1 MWSLLSKVK
10 RSMRKKLLIII
21 SFFFIGSSFGQQ
33 GFYEYSFGT
42 LGSDKSKAILQYR
55 DSTIYLIGYAYNVES
70 NNNQITLHK
79 LDKKGNLL
87 WSRYYESL
95 FNQYAFSI
103 NPTLDGNLIIC
114 GEAGTPLNNLDII
127 VLKLDTSGTVIWQK
141 IFGDYL
147 NESAAY
153 IEQTIDSG
161 YILCGF
167 KNDVYHSNDIY
178 IAKLNAD
185 GEVIWDEMIGGADND
200 VGSMIL
206 QLPKGGFILTSD
218 TRRAGDIDYDVHIAE
233 LDENGKIIWDRIYGD
248 DFQNGCQGI
257 LKTMDGCYLSYGETE
272 IYTYS
277 PFDFFIEKIDSVG
290 NSLWKKVF
298 GGTGFDAVFSMVETK
313 EGDFV
318 GTGYSSL
325 EGEPHDLVVFKT
337 DRQGELIWLN
347 RYGGAG
353 IDIGSDIKKGFGD
366 VFIVTGFISNETED
380 NFILLI
386 HDSLMVGEKLT
397 TQESSFSIFPN
408 PALEY
413 INILSDIIPFN
424 WEIYSIN
431 GKLIEAG
438 IAESNLAHI
447 SLEKVQSN
455 GVYIIKVKNHN
466 ESIIK
471 KVIKSK

>member
-1 MWSLLSKVK
+1 MH
-10 RSMRKKLLIII
+10 KKLLTIICL
-21 SFFFIGSSFGQQ
+21 FFIGCSFGQP

-42 LGSDKSKAILQYR
+42 LGSDKPKEILQYE
-55 DSTIYLIGYAYNVES
+55 DSTIYLIGYAYNVEN
-70 NNNQITLHK
+70 NNNQIALHK

-87 WSRYYESL
+87 WSKYYESL
-95 FNQYAFSI
+95 YNQYAFSI
-103 NPTLDGNLIIC
+103 NLTLDGNFIIC
-114 GEAGTPLNNLDII
+114 GETETAFNNLDVI
-127 VLKLDTSGTVIWQK
+127 VLKLDTSGTIIWQK
-141 IFGDYL
+141 IFGENL

-153 IEQTIDSG
+153 IEQTNDSG

-167 KNDVYHSNDIY
+167 KNDIYSSNDTY
-178 IAKLNAD
+178 IAKLDAG
-185 GEVIWDEMIGGADND
+185 GEVIWDEMIGGADNE

-206 QLPKGGFILTSD
+206 QLPEGGFILTSD
-218 TRRAGDIDYDVHIAE
+218 ARRAGDIDYDVHIAK
-233 LDENGKIIWDRIYGD
+233 LDENGNIIWDKLFGD
-248 DFQNGCQGI
+248 DLQNGCQGI
-257 LKTMDGCYLSYGETE
+257 LLTADGCYLSYGETE

-298 GGTGFDAVFSMVETK
+298 GGTASDAVFSVTETN

-318 GTGYSSL
+318 CTGYSSL
-325 EGEPHDLVVFKT
+325 PGEPLDLVVFKT
-337 DRQGELIWLN
+337 SSAGDLIWLDH
-347 RYGGAG
+347 YGGPG
-353 IDIGSDIKKGFGD
+353 IDIGYDIKKGFGD

-386 HDSLMVGEKLT
+386 HDSLMVGEKLV

-408 PALEY
+408 PALDY
-413 INILSDIIPFN
+413 INILSDIVPFN

-431 GKLIEAG
+431 GELIDAG
-438 IAESNLAHI
+438 ITEANLAHI
-447 SLEKVQSN
+447 SLEKAQSN
-455 GVYIIKVKNHN
+455 AICIIKVKNQK